1 MLSRQT
7 KLSAAPT
14 EAKRQSVELP
24 RFPTLKLLQNG
35 TEIQELSLDG
45 AHLLIGRAN
54 DNDMSIPSSY
64 VSRYHIL
71 LVRRGDATILIDLN
85 STNGTYVN
93 AERVRNHVLRNSDV
107 ITIDDHSMFETY
119 SVEYSEPSTAT
130 DAALDDAQPVDPVI
144 AKALASFENLLVG
157 GDTDLLPKLSKD
169 VPTVVGFV
177 DDR

>member
-1 MLSRQT
+1 MLPRQT
-7 KLSAAPT
+7 KLSAAPA
-14 EAKRQSVELP
+14 EANRHSGESP
-24 RFPTLKLLQNG
+24 GIPTLKLLQNG
-35 TEIQELSLDG
+35 TEVQELSLDG
-45 AHLLIGRAN
+45 AHLLIGRAD
-54 DNDMSIPSSY
+54 DNDISIPSSY

-71 LVRRGDATILIDLN
+71 LVRRDDATILIDLN

-93 AERVRNHVLRNSDV
+93 AERVRSQVLTDKDV

-119 SVEYSEPSTAT
+119 SVEYSEPSAT
-130 DAALDDAQPVDPVI
+130 TDDAPDDIQPVDPVI
-144 AKALASFENLLVG
+144 VKALASFENLLVG